1 MTAEE
6 LGLVTKRYSTMTGA
20 GSASELENIK
30 YALDQSSIIAIT
42 DRNGI
47 ITYVNDKFLQI
58 SGYSEHELVGKTH
71 RIINSGH
78 HQKDFFREL
87 WSTIRTGKVWK
98 GEIRNRTKDGK
109 YYWVDTVIVPITD
122 KTGEISEYISIR
134 HDISELKDQQEKL
147 KFLDEAGM
155 LLSSSIDYESAL
167 QSVASL
173 AVPYLADWCI
183 VDIANE
189 EGQLIRLANAHSDPE
204 KTITATESSLKYLSQ
219 KEFDY
224 GIDAVYRSGIP
235 VLVPH
240 VTDEMIRN
248 ASKTTLLYRKLKSYS
263 ISSTITAPLSAR
275 DQIFGTIMLV
285 SSESGR
291 QYTQQDLQF
300 AVEIGRRAGA
310 AIDNARLLQSLNKQ
324 IRVQKKYEK
333 ALRKS
338 EEKYRFLAESIPLI
352 IFVSDPDGRIEYLNG
367 KWVEYTGAKGIDRA
381 SRKNAVHPDDYER
394 VTKKWQDSLKSGD
407 EFFDEYRLM
416 HALDRQYRWNRVN
429 AVPTRNDEGV
439 IVNWIGTIIDIHDQK
454 MAAHALEES
463 EKRFRLMADSA
474 PVMIW
479 MVDAQDNTYYFNKV
493 WLEFTGKTLEEE
505 IGKGWMED
513 IHPDDIAKGDAIFQ
527 ESFAKRKMFT
537 MQYRVRRRDGV
548 YRWVYDTGTPL
559 YNAENQFNGYI
570 GSVIDIT
577 EQREDQERLQASLHE
592 KEVLLK
598 EIHHRVKNNLQIITS
613 LLNLQSKKIKDRQS
627 LAMFAES
634 QNRVK
639 SMALV
644 HENLYRSTNIAK
656 LSFAEYI
663 RSLSSQ
669 LFRSYGISSSHIRL
683 TISIQE
689 EVYMD
694 IDMAI
699 PCGLI
704 INELVSNS
712 LKYAFPQNATGEIS
726 IALRKSGDKHILQVK
741 DNGVGLPNDFDMELL
756 SSLGL
761 MLVQTLTEQL
771 GGSLIIENQCG
782 LAYTIT
788 F

>member
-1 MTAEE
+1 
-6 LGLVTKRYSTMTGA
+6 
-20 GSASELENIK
+20 
-30 YALDQSSIIAIT
+30 
-42 DRNGI
+42 
-47 ITYVNDKFLQI
+47 
-58 SGYSEHELVGKTH
+58 
-71 RIINSGH
+71 
-78 HQKDFFREL
+78 
-87 WSTIRTGKVWK
+87 
-98 GEIRNRTKDGK
+98 
-109 YYWVDTVIVPITD
+109 
-122 KTGEISEYISIR
+122 
-134 HDISELKDQQEKL
+134 
-147 KFLDEAGM
+147 
-155 LLSSSIDYESAL
+155 
-167 QSVASL
+167 
-173 AVPYLADWCI
+173 
-183 VDIANE
+183 
-189 EGQLIRLANAHSDPE
+189 
-204 KTITATESSLKYLSQ
+204 
-219 KEFDY
+219 
-224 GIDAVYRSGIP
+224 
-235 VLVPH
+235 
-240 VTDEMIRN
+240 
-248 ASKTTLLYRKLKSYS
+248 
-263 ISSTITAPLSAR
+263 
-275 DQIFGTIMLV
+275 
-285 SSESGR
+285 
-291 QYTQQDLQF
+291 
-300 AVEIGRRAGA
+300 
-310 AIDNARLLQSLNKQ
+310 
-324 IRVQKKYEK
+324 
-333 ALRKS
+333 
-338 EEKYRFLAESIPLI
+338 
-352 IFVSDPDGRIEYLNG
+352 
-367 KWVEYTGAKGIDRA
+367 
-381 SRKNAVHPDDYER
+381 
-394 VTKKWQDSLKSGD
+394 
-407 EFFDEYRLM
+407 
-416 HALDRQYRWNRVN
+416 
-429 AVPTRNDEGV
+429 
-439 IVNWIGTIIDIHDQK
+439 
-454 MAAHALEES
+454 
-463 EKRFRLMADSA
+463 
-474 PVMIW
+474 
-479 MVDAQDNTYYFNKV
+479 
-493 WLEFTGKTLEEE
+493 
-505 IGKGWMED
+505 
-513 IHPDDIAKGDAIFQ
+513 
-527 ESFAKRKMFT
+527 